1 MAPPS
6 SSPLS
11 DRDPAETLLALPPPA
26 RERLRTALATG
37 FLTPPYAAAA
47 IRAELPPDE
56 DAGGVASALGELARL
71 GVSPEACATWLA
83 GFEAVSGRLP
93 RPDLVWSGP
102 EVPGCHGRATR
113 RVVEEL
119 IAGAERSLLV
129 SSFVFF
135 DGPRAFDPL
144 ARRMKERP
152 ALEVSLLLNIQRRR
166 HEDAPADQLVR
177 RFADRFWKKDWPG
190 DRRPAVFY
198 DPRSLAPEGDSGG
211 EGGVLHAKAVVA
223 DDESV
228 FVTSANLTEAAFD
241 RNIEVGIVLRDR
253 PLALS
258 VSTRFRALIERR
270 HLLPLPAT

>member
-1 MAPPS
+1 M
-6 SSPLS
+6 
-11 DRDPAETLLALPPPA
+11 
-26 RERLRTALATG
+26 
-37 FLTPPYAAAA
+37 
-47 IRAELPPDE
+47 RAELPPDE
-56 DAGGVASALGELARL
+56 DAEVVSAALRELARL
-71 GVSPEACATWLA
+71 GVSPEGCAAWLA
-83 GFEAVSGRLP
+83 GFDAVSGRRP

-119 IAGAERSLLV
+119 IGGAERSLLV

-144 ARRMKERP
+144 ARRMEERP
-152 ALEVSLLLNIQRRR
+152 ALEVTLLLNIQRRR
-166 HEDAPADQLVR
+166 HDSAPADQLVR

-241 RNIEVGIVLRDR
+241 RNIEMGIVLRDR

-270 HLLPLPAT
+270 HLLPLPAA